1 MKLKHHIIYGGIAS
15 LFLFPK
21 FGFLSGI
28 FLAASV
34 LIDVDHYIE
43 FLWQNRFTNFSFKKM
58 SDYCNIILKWNK
70 RPGLLGLSIFHT
82 AEIIGGI
89 YLISIWLN
97 SDVIKAVFWGMVF
110 HMLLDV
116 LYLSKRRILFCRVFS
131 FLEYF
136 IRKKIMIQNGLSPDA
151 IFEEALVVA
160 GVHVTRTQKR

>member
-1 MKLKHHIIYGGIAS
+1 
-15 LFLFPK
+15 
-21 FGFLSGI
+21 
-28 FLAASV
+28 
-34 LIDVDHYIE
+34 
-43 FLWQNRFTNFSFKKM
+43 
-58 SDYCNIILKWNK
+58 
-70 RPGLLGLSIFHT
+70 
-82 AEIIGGI
+82 
-89 YLISIWLN
+89 
-97 SDVIKAVFWGMVF
+97 MVF